1 MHHAWLKARLNS
13 SLWQGRGAC
22 GASGECY
29 PNLIPSSLSSS
40 MKKIDAIVPEAVV
53 SSANQLGKIGGGG
66 ARRRRHGSREDPIV
80 EWFVNVICSKNGITV
95 NGHCIACGVSG
106 DTCNFGWLV
115 QWSRGKR
122 LGIFING
129 VLVWEETKHGFSFKI
144 EL

>member
-1 MHHAWLKARLNS
+1 
-13 SLWQGRGAC
+13 
-22 GASGECY
+22 
-29 PNLIPSSLSSS
+29 

-53 SSANQLGKIGGGG
+53 SSANELGKIGGGG
-66 ARRRRHGSREDPIV
+66 GGSIEDPIV

-129 VLVWEETKHGFSFKI
+129 VLVWEETKHFFSK
-144 EL
+144 

>member
-1 MHHAWLKARLNS
+1 MHHAWLEARLNS
-13 SLWQGRGAC
+13 SRWQGRGGAC
-22 GASGECY
+22 GACGGCGECY

-53 SSANQLGKIGGGG
+53 SSAQTNWGRSET
-66 ARRRRHGSREDPIV
+66 ARRGARHGSREDPIV

-129 VLVWEETKHGFSFKI
+129 VLV
-144 EL
+144 